1 MPQPVVAIVG
11 RPNVGKSTLFN
22 RIVGARVAV
31 VHDEPGITRDRLGRS
46 CEWNG
51 RPFLLVD
58 TGGWVPGPDETM
70 DAAIL
75 DQVIRALEACDLAIF
90 LVDARAGIHPHDEEI
105 AQALFRRD
113 LPVLLVANKSDSPN
127 LMAQAEEFRRIGFN
141 QFYAI
146 SASEGLGLGELL
158 DAVVAGLP
166 PPGAF
171 TAEEPGEIRV
181 AVLGR
186 PNVGKSSL
194 VNRLLREERM
204 IVDDRPG
211 TTRDAVDSP
220 VRFHGRSIILVDTA
234 GLRRRLDSQPAWEF
248 YASLR
253 ALRSLDR
260 ADVAVLVLE
269 ASQEI
274 QKQDARIADR
284 ILQSGAGCIIA
295 VNKWDLPEK
304 DDSTAGMW
312 ARKVREAIPFLAHVP
327 MEFISAKTAQRVSRI
342 PEAIVRVYEE
352 RQREIPTAK
361 WNEVLQA
368 ALEANPPSAHRG
380 QRPARFYYATQVKHG
395 PPIVALFVSEPTR
408 VPENYLR
415 YLNGA
420 FRQAFGFEGNPI
432 RLILKKSK

>member
-31 VHDEPGITRDRLGRS
+31 VHDEPGITRDRLGRP

-58 TGGWVPGPDETM
+58 TGGWVPGPGEEM

-75 DQVIRALEACDLAIF
+75 NQVVRALEACDLVLF

-113 LPVLLVANKSDSPN
+113 VRVLLVANKADSPT
-127 LMAQAEEFRRIGFN
+127 LMAQAEEFRRLGLE
-141 QFYAI
+141 QFHAV

-158 DAVVAGLP
+158 DAVIAALP
-166 PPGAF
+166 TVGPSV
-171 TAEEPGEIRV
+171 EVEPASIQV

-204 IVDDRPG
+204 IVDGRPG
-211 TTRDAVDSP
+211 TTRDAVDTP
-220 VRFHGRSIILVDTA
+220 VRFHGRTLVLVDTA

-260 ADVAVLVLE
+260 ADVAVLVLD
-269 ASQEI
+269 ATQEP
-274 QKQDARIADR
+274 QKQDARIAER
-284 ILQSGAGCIIA
+284 IVEAGTACLIA
-295 VNKWDLPEK
+295 VNKWDLLVK
-304 DDSTAGMW
+304 DDSTAGSW
-312 ARKVREAIPFLAHVP
+312 ARQVREAIPFLSYAP
-327 MEFISAKTAQRVSRI
+327 IEFVSALTAQRVSRI
-342 PEAIVRVYEE
+342 PEAIVRVHEQ
-352 RQREIPTAK
+352 RQREIPTAE
-361 WNEVLQA
+361 WNAVLQA
-368 ALEANPPSAHRG
+368 ALEKNPPSAHRG
-380 QRPARFYYATQVKHG
+380 QRPPRLYYATQVKTG
-395 PPIVALFVSEPTR
+395 PPIVALFVSEPMR
-408 VPENYLR
+408 VSETYLR
-415 YLNGA
+415 YLQNA
-420 FRQAFGFEGNPI
+420 FREAFGLEGSPI
-432 RLILKKSK
+432 RLVLKKSK